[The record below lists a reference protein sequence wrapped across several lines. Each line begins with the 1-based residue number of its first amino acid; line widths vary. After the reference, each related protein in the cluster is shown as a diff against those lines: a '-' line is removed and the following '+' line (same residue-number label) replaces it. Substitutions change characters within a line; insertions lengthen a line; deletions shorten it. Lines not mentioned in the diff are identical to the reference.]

1 MNKFFIFCFIYLIH
15 FLSCTTSQ
23 HQEIEFKDAPQ
34 DDRPYFL
41 ALEKATRS
49 ADIYQNFE
57 TDYKMQATLF
67 SPAFKEA
74 LRTRHRNLMLTDNS
88 AFEETST
95 KLGFLVSIF
104 APDSNTIE
112 LDNKTHWTV
121 LASSGANKDLRPI
134 IMRRMEDK
142 TRWKNYFHY
151 INKWTQEWLIVFD
164 TPSVNLDAGRLVE
177 AQKIVLT
184 LATGDVK
191 TTFAW

>member
-1 MNKFFIFCFIYLIH
+1 MKFSWVLLLFAAFAAGCSTLK
-15 FLSCTTSQ
+15 S
-23 HQEIEFKDAPQ
+23 ENIELRDAPQ

-49 ADIYQNFE
+49 ADIYRNFE
-57 TDYKMQATLF
+57 TDYKIQATLF
-67 SPAFKEA
+67 SPEFKEA
-74 LRTRHRNLMLTDNS
+74 LRERHKKLMLSDSS

-112 LDNKTHWTV
+112 LANKTHWTV
-121 LASSGANKDLRPI
+121 LASSGSNHDLQPI
-134 IMRRMEDK
+134 MMRKIEDK

-151 INKWTQEWLIVFD
+151 LNKWTQEWLIVFD
-164 TPSVNLDAGRLVE
+164 IPTVNPDAGKLVE
-177 AQKIVLT
+177 AQKTTLT

-191 TTFAW
+191 TTLTW